1 MHIRALVADDDPVT
15 SALVARTLERWGISV
30 TVSADGET
38 AWRLLTSGPPPALA
52 IVDWMMP
59 GLDGLT
65 VCRQIRR
72 EPTLSAMYILLLT
85 ARGAQADLVEGLDA
99 GADDYM
105 TKPID
110 PEELRVRVQVARRIA
125 TLQQRLADQVNTL
138 QTTQDHLARLLSTD
152 MLTQVS
158 SRRHW
163 FESASAELAR
173 SRRYNRDVSVLL
185 VDLDF
190 FKRINDTFGHA
201 AGDAVLRRFAEMLR
215 AECRQSDIVGR
226 LGGEEFG
233 VLVPD
238 TGHEAAQLMATRIRD
253 ACRRL
258 TVDTPLGD
266 IRCSCSIGI
275 TERVPEDEDV
285 ESILR
290 RADAALYHAKGT
302 GRDGW
307 KTYVPP
313 SEGRSETGA

>member
-1 MHIRALVADDDPVT
+1 VRALVADDDPVT

-30 TVSADGET
+30 TVAADGQT
-38 AWRLLTSGPPPALA
+38 AWRLLTEGAPPALA

-65 VCRQIRR
+65 LCRQIRR
-72 EPTLSAMYILLLT
+72 EPTLAAMYVLLLT
-85 ARGAQADLVEGLDA
+85 ARGEQADLVEGLDA

-125 TLQQRLADQVNTL
+125 TLQQRLADQVSSL
-138 QTTQDHLARLLSTD
+138 QTTQDHLARLVSTD
-152 MLTQVS
+152 MLTEVS
-158 SRRHW
+158 SRRRW
-163 FESASAELAR
+163 FELASAELAR
-173 SRRYNRDVSVLL
+173 SRRYNRDVTVLL

-201 AGDAVLRRFAEMLR
+201 AGDTVLRRFAEMLR
-215 AECRQSDIVGR
+215 VECRQSDIIGR

-233 VLVPD
+233 VLAPE
-238 TGHEAAQLMATRIRD
+238 TGREAAQYMATRIRD

-258 TVDTPLGD
+258 AVATPLGE
-266 IRCSCSIGI
+266 IRWSCSIGI
-275 TERVPEDEDV
+275 TDRATEDEHI
-285 ESILR
+285 ESVLHK
-290 RADAALYHAKGT
+290 ADAALYDAKGS

-307 KTYVPP
+307 KMYTPALDTATDDDP
-313 SEGRSETGA
+313 M